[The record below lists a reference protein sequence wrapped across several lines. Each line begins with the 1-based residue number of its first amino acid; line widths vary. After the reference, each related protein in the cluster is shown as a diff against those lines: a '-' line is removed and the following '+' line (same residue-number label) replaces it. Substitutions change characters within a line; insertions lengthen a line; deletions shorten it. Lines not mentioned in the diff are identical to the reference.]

1 MKKMVTWKENIERA
15 RFYTRKVHKDGMAQF
30 VIDDTDL
37 TGRVE
42 EEFDE
47 LEDGLWDHVMREVVD
62 RIFDSIGKPFLRLS
76 GIL

>member
-1 MKKMVTWKENIERA
+1 
-15 RFYTRKVHKDGMAQF
+15 MAQF

-47 LEDGLWDHVMREVVD
+47 LEDGL
-62 RIFDSIGKPFLRLS
+62 
-76 GIL
+76 

>member
-1 MKKMVTWKENIERA
+1 MDAKLIRNGKDGIMKGNIKRA
-15 RFYTRKVHKDGMAQF
+15 RFYTREVHKDGMAPF

-47 LEDGLWDHVMREVVD
+47 LEDGL
-62 RIFDSIGKPFLRLS
+62 
-76 GIL
+76 

>member
-1 MKKMVTWKENIERA
+1 MVP
-15 RFYTRKVHKDGMAQF
+15 F

-47 LEDGLWDHVMREVVD
+47 LEDGL
-62 RIFDSIGKPFLRLS
+62 
-76 GIL
+76 

>member
-1 MKKMVTWKENIERA
+1 
-15 RFYTRKVHKDGMAQF
+15 MAQF

-47 LEDGLWDHVMREVVD
+47 LEDGLE
-62 RIFDSIGKPFLRLS
+62 II
-76 GIL
+76 

>member
-1 MKKMVTWKENIERA
+1 
-15 RFYTRKVHKDGMAQF
+15 MAQF

-42 EEFDE
+42 EEFFN
-47 LEDGLWDHVMREVVD
+47 LENGLGEHVIKEVVG